1 MKWMEGHQVKY
12 CIGEFASILG
22 VTADTLRLYEKHDIV
37 RPTKDNSN
45 KYRYFNDLDARDL
58 LMSRW
63 YRSMGIPLPEVA
75 TLMKESSL
83 EQVMGRMQETESNL
97 EEEIKRKTMLLKK
110 MNEIH
115 NELRELDSSLYTCK
129 LKQLPGMY
137 RLKQTDKNA
146 LLKNDIVKSLV
157 NTWMDLL
164 PYAFYS
170 FRIEDTGIFFSENN
184 NFNYSWGLTLLED
197 EAQQFEMDSEEYAEY
212 ISPSLCISATILCT
226 DEKYI
231 TKNSLQFMFDYIE
244 ANHYSISGDVV
255 GKLLLTEKIEGHNRS
270 YLEVNIPIK

>member
-1 MKWMEGHQVKY
+1 MEGHQVKY

-115 NELRELDSSLYTCK
+115 NELRELDSYLYTCK

>member
-1 MKWMEGHQVKY
+1 MKY

-45 KYRYFNDLDARDL
+45 NYRYFNDLDARDL

-63 YRSMGIPLPEVA
+63 YRSMEIPLPEVA
-75 TLMKESSL
+75 LLMKESSI
-83 EQVMGRMQETESNL
+83 EQVMGMMQQSRQSL
-97 EEEIKRKTMLLKK
+97 EEEIKQKTMLLNK

-115 NELRELDSSLYTCK
+115 KELKEIESSLYICK
-129 LKQLPGMY
+129 LKQPPGMY

-157 NTWMDLL
+157 NTWMDRL

-170 FRIEDTGIFFSENN
+170 FKIEDAGCYPVIITLTIAG
-184 NFNYSWGLTLLED
+184 GLPYPRRKCRNLRW
-197 EAQQFEMDSEEYAEY
+197 
-212 ISPSLCISATILCT
+212 ISM
-226 DEKYI
+226 
-231 TKNSLQFMFDYIE
+231 NM
-244 ANHYSISGDVV
+244 
-255 GKLLLTEKIEGHNRS
+255 
-270 YLEVNIPIK
+270 

>member
-1 MKWMEGHQVKY
+1 MKY

-45 KYRYFNDLDARDL
+45 NYRYFNDLDARDL

-75 TLMKESSL
+75 NLMKESSL
-83 EQVMGRMQETESNL
+83 EQVMGRMQETALNL
-97 EEEIKRKTMLLKK
+97 EEEIKQKTMLLNK

-115 NELRELDSSLYTCK
+115 KELRGLESSLYTCK

-146 LLKNDIVKSLV
+146 LIKNDMVKNLV

-170 FRIEDTGIFFSENN
+170 FRIEDTDNFVSENN
-184 NFNYSWGLTLLED
+184 NFDYSWGLTLLEE
-197 EAQQFEMDSEEYAEY
+197 EAQKFEMDSEEYAEY
-212 ISPSLCISATILCT
+212 ISPSHCISATILCP

-231 TKNSLQFMFDYIE
+231 TKNSLQFMIDYIE
-244 ANHYSISGDVV
+244 ANHYAITGDVV
-255 GKLLLTEKIEGHNRS
+255 GKLLLTEKIEGQNRS
-270 YLEVNIPIK
+270 YLEVNIPIQ

>member
-1 MKWMEGHQVKY
+1 MKY

-37 RPTKDNSN
+37 KPTKDNSN
-45 KYRYFNDLDARDL
+45 NYRYFNDLDARDL

-63 YRSMGIPLPEVA
+63 YRSIGIPLPEVA

-83 EQVMGRMQETESNL
+83 EQVMGRMQETALSL
-97 EEEIKRKTMLLKK
+97 EEEIKQKTMLLNK

-115 NELRELDSSLYTCK
+115 KELRELEFSLYTCK
-129 LKQLPGMY
+129 LKQLSGMY

-146 LLKNDIVKSLV
+146 LLKNDIAKSLV
-157 NTWMDLL
+157 NTWMELL

-170 FRIEDTGIFFSENN
+170 FRIEDIGIFFSENN
-184 NFNYSWGLTLLED
+184 NFDYSWGLTLLEE
-197 EAQQFEMDSEEYAEY
+197 EARKFEMDSEEYAEY
-212 ISPSLCISATILCT
+212 ISPSLCISATILCP

-231 TKNSLQFMFDYIE
+231 TKNSLQFMIDFIQ
-244 ANHYSISGDVV
+244 ANHYAIAGDVV
-255 GKLLLTEKIEGHNRS
+255 GKLLLTEKIEGQNRS
-270 YLEVNIPIK
+270 YLEVNFPIE

>member
-1 MKWMEGHQVKY
+1 MKY

-45 KYRYFNDLDARDL
+45 NYRYFNDLDARDL

-115 NELRELDSSLYTCK
+115 NELRELDSSLYKCK

-197 EAQQFEMDSEEYAEY
+197 EAQQFEMDIEEYAEY
-212 ISPSLCISATILCT
+212 ISPSLCISATMLCT

>member
-1 MKWMEGHQVKY
+1 MKY

-45 KYRYFNDLDARDL
+45 NYRYFNDLDARDL

-63 YRSMGIPLPEVA
+63 YRSMEIPLPEVA
-75 TLMKESSL
+75 LLMKESSI
-83 EQVMGRMQETESNL
+83 EQVMGMMQQSQQSL
-97 EEEIKRKTMLLKK
+97 EEEIKQKTMLLNK

-115 NELRELDSSLYTCK
+115 KELKEIESSLYICK

-157 NTWMDLL
+157 NTWMDRL

-170 FRIEDTGIFFSENN
+170 FKIEDAGVLSGDN
-184 NFNYSWGLTLLED
+184 NFDYSWGLTLPEEEVQKFAMDID
-197 EAQQFEMDSEEYAEY
+197 EYVEY
-212 ISPSLCISATILCT
+212 ISPSTCISAIMLST
-226 DEKYI
+226 DGHYI
-231 TKNSLQFMFDYIE
+231 TKKSLQFMIDYIE
-244 ANHYSISGDVV
+244 ANGYTIAGDVV
-255 GKLLLTEKIEGHNRS
+255 GKLMLTEKIEGNNRS
-270 YLEVNIPIK
+270 YLEVNIPIV

>member
-1 MKWMEGHQVKY
+1 MEGHQVKY

>member
-1 MKWMEGHQVKY
+1 MKY

-45 KYRYFNDLDARDL
+45 NYRYFNDLDARDL

-115 NELRELDSSLYTCK
+115 NELRELDSSLYKCK

-146 LLKNDIVKSLV
+146 LLTNDIVKSLV

-212 ISPSLCISATILCT
+212 ISPSLCISATMLCT

-255 GKLLLTEKIEGHNRS
+255 GKLLLTEKNEGHNRS

>member
-1 MKWMEGHQVKY
+1 MKY

-37 RPTKDNSN
+37 KPTKDNSN
-45 KYRYFNDLDARDL
+45 NYRYFNDLDARDL

-83 EQVMGRMQETESNL
+83 EQVMGRMQETELNL
-97 EEEIKRKTMLLKK
+97 EEEIKQKKMLLNK
-110 MNEIH
+110 MNDIH
-115 NELRELDSSLYTCK
+115 KELRELESSLYTCK

-184 NFNYSWGLTLLED
+184 NFDYSWGLTLLEE
-197 EAQQFEMDSEEYAEY
+197 EAQKFGMDSEEYAEY
-212 ISPSLCISATILCT
+212 ISPNLCISATILCT

-231 TKNSLQFMFDYIE
+231 TKDSLQFMIDYIE
-244 ANHYSISGDVV
+244 ANQYSIAGDVV

-270 YLEVNIPIK
+270 YLEVNIPIQK

>member
-1 MKWMEGHQVKY
+1 MKY

-37 RPTKDNSN
+37 KPTKDNTN
-45 KYRYFNDLDARDL
+45 NYRYFNDLDARDL

-63 YRSMGIPLPEVA
+63 YRSIGIPLPEVA

-83 EQVMGRMQETESNL
+83 EIVMGRMQETALSL
-97 EEEIKRKTMLLKK
+97 EEEIKQKTMLLNK

-115 NELRELDSSLYTCK
+115 KELRELESSLYTYK

-146 LLKNDIVKSLV
+146 LLKNDVVKSLV
-157 NTWMDLL
+157 NTWMELL

-184 NFNYSWGLTLLED
+184 NFDYSWGLTLLEK
-197 EAQQFEMDSEEYAEY
+197 EARKFEMDSEEYAEY
-212 ISPSLCISATILCT
+212 ISPSLCISATIVCP

-231 TKNSLQFMFDYIE
+231 TKKAMQFMIDYIE
-244 ANHYSISGDVV
+244 SNHYAIAGDVV
-255 GKLLLTEKIEGHNRS
+255 GKLLLTEKIKGQNRS
-270 YLEVNIPIK
+270 YLEVNFPIE

>member
-1 MKWMEGHQVKY
+1 MKY

-45 KYRYFNDLDARDL
+45 NYRYFNDLDARDL

-63 YRSMGIPLPEVA
+63 YRSMGLPLPEVA
-75 TLMKESSL
+75 SLMKESTL
-83 EQVMGRMQETESNL
+83 EQVIGRIQETQFSL
-97 EEEIKRKTMLLKK
+97 EEEIKRKTMLRNK

-115 NELRELDSSLYTCK
+115 NELREVEASLYRCT

-146 LLKNDIVKSLV
+146 LLKNDNVKSLV

-170 FRIEDTGIFFSENN
+170 FRIEDTGIFISDNN
-184 NFNYSWGLTLLED
+184 NFDYSWGLTLLED
-197 EAQQFEMDSEEYAEY
+197 DAQKFEMDIEEDAEY
-212 ISPSLCISATILCT
+212 IPPSHCMSAIMLCT

-231 TKNSLQFMFDYIE
+231 TKSSLQFMIDYIE
-244 ANHYSISGDVV
+244 ANHFSIAGDVV

-270 YLEVNIPIK
+270 YLEVNIPIE